1 MKVIVADKAGYC
13 FGITNAMALA
23 DDTLKN
29 AAHQPIYCLGDISHN
44 RQEMERLEQM
54 GIIKVDA
61 IEEIPAG
68 TVIIRSHG
76 VSKAVMDQAEA
87 KGLTI
92 VDATC
97 PFVRAMQQKVSDYDQ
112 LEIGRAS
119 CRERV

>member
-54 GIIKVDA
+54 SKPPKCC
-61 IEEIPAG
+61 PAADRPSRF
-68 TVIIRSHG
+68 T
-76 VSKAVMDQAEA
+76 
-87 KGLTI
+87 
-92 VDATC
+92 
-97 PFVRAMQQKVSDYDQ
+97 P
-112 LEIGRAS
+112 
-119 CRERV
+119 